1 MQSTNQEA
9 DAMDLADYYEE
20 KGYVVVENL
29 LPESKVD
36 RLLEALA
43 RFKRLKLP
51 YYSQSIHD
59 WIAPEIDAEG
69 FMVESME
76 CFTRL
81 FLSAGLRR
89 AGNDILLGREIQDAL
104 RQIRPGRRQFVQWQ
118 NMLFDRSTGTVDHVD
133 SWYLDT
139 EPKGDLVAAWVALED
154 INEGA
159 GPFRVYP
166 GSHRLTELIA
176 MEDIDHETFRKRCA
190 EVAQRMPPRP
200 AMLAKGSVLF
210 WHPWTLHGS
219 ANQSDPRHSRKS
231 LTSHYY
237 PRECLKK
244 GFARDAGSLQERLRA
259 QARTFRRIG
268 DHPILVDHSVREAVG
283 FNRRGLTRY
292 AYNRLR
298 GRHDVEM
305 DMRSKSY
312 GDS

>member
-1 MQSTNQEA
+1 
-9 DAMDLADYYEE
+9 MDLAGYYDEN
-20 KGYVVVENL
+20 GYVVVEDL
-29 LPESKVD
+29 VPQAKVD

-43 RFKRLKLP
+43 SFKRRKLP
-51 YYSQSIHD
+51 YFSQSIHD
-59 WIAPEIDAEG
+59 WIQPEIDGEG

-89 AGNDILLGREIQDAL
+89 AGNDILLGREIRDAL
-104 RQIRPGRRQFVQWQ
+104 RQVRPGRSQFVQWQ

-154 INEGA
+154 IHEDA

-166 GSHRLTELIA
+166 GSHRVTELLTLEGA
-176 MEDIDHETFRKRCA
+176 DHETFRKRCA
-190 EVAQRMPPRP
+190 EVAREMPPKP
-200 AMLAKGSVLF
+200 ALLRKGSVLF
-210 WHPWTLHGS
+210 WHPWTLHG
-219 ANQSDPRHSRKS
+219 AGNQSDPRHSRKS

-237 PRECLKK
+237 PRDCLKK
-244 GFARDAGSLQERLRA
+244 GFARDAGSMEARLRA
-259 QARTFRRIG
+259 QAKTFRRIG
-268 DHPILVDHSVREAVG
+268 EQPILVDYSMREAIA
-283 FNRRGLTRY
+283 FNRRGLMRF
-292 AYNRLR
+292 AYNKLR

-305 DMRSKSY
+305 DMRSRSY

>member
-1 MQSTNQEA
+1 
-9 DAMDLADYYEE
+9 MDLAGYFEE
-20 KGYVVVENL
+20 HGYVVVEDL
-29 LPESKVD
+29 IPEDKVD
-36 RLLEALA
+36 RVLGALQK
-43 RFKRLKLP
+43 FKRRKLP

-59 WIAPEIDAEG
+59 WIAPELDAEG

-76 CFTRL
+76 CFTKL

-89 AGNDILLGREIQDAL
+89 AGNEVLLGAEIADSLKA
-104 RQIRPGRRQFVQWQ
+104 IKPGKRQFVQWQ

-154 INEGA
+154 IHPES

-166 GSHRLTELIA
+166 GSHRETELLA
-176 MEDIDHETFRKRCA
+176 LDSEDHETFRKRCA
-190 EVAQRMPPRP
+190 EVAKRIP
-200 AMLAKGSVLF
+200 AKPALLRKGSVLF
-210 WHPWTLHGS
+210 WHPWTLHG
-219 ANQSDPRHSRKS
+219 AADQTNPRYSRKS

-237 PRECLKK
+237 PRNCLKK
-244 GFARDAGSLQERLRA
+244 GYAPDAGSM
-259 QARTFRRIG
+259 QARLARQAKDFRRLG
-268 DHPILVDHSVREAVG
+268 PLPILVDHSPGENFR
-283 FNRRGLTRY
+283 FNRWGLTRY
-292 AYNRLR
+292 LYNRLR